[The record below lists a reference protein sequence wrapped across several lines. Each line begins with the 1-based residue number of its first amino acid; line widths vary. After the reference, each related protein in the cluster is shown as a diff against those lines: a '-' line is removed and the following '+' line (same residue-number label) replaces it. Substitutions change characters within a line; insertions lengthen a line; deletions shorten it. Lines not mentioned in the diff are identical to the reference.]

1 MSLRYLTAGESHGKG
16 LLGIIEGIPA
26 GVPLTVDDLHADLRR
41 RKLGYGR
48 GNRQKI
54 ESDACEIVT
63 GVRHGVTLGSP
74 IGLLIWNADYQKAW
88 SEIMQTEPFDG
99 EVKRRVD
106 VPRPGHADR
115 IGGIK
120 YGHDDMR
127 NVLERSSAR
136 ETTMRVALGSV
147 ARRLLYE
154 LGIAIGSRVVRV
166 GPVVDDTPLTVAVGA
181 LNAAVDDGPL
191 RALGAE
197 AQTAMV
203 AEVDRAKA
211 SGDTLG
217 GHFEVYASNVPVG
230 IGSYAQWDR
239 RLEAGIGRA
248 FLSLNAIK
256 GVEIGMGFGLGTVP
270 GSLAH
275 DEFYPSSEHNGSND
289 GAAVTGKTA
298 YHTNRSGG
306 IDGGMAT
313 GQTIVVRAGMKPIAT
328 LMRPLASVDVRTGE
342 AVKAH
347 VERSDTVAVPAA
359 AVIGEALLALVLA
372 EAVLEKFGGDSLGE
386 LRPRV
391 NEWRE
396 LVRNK

>member
-26 GVPLTVDDLHADLRR
+26 GVPLTAEDVHADLRR

-54 ESDACEIVT
+54 ESDACELVT
-63 GVRHGVTLGSP
+63 GVRHGYTLGSP
-74 IGLLIWNADYQKAW
+74 VGLLIWNADHQKAW
-88 SEIMQTEPFDG
+88 SDIMQSEPFDG

-147 ARRLLYE
+147 ARRLLAE
-154 LGIAIGSRVVRV
+154 LGVAIGSRVVRV
-166 GPVVDDTPLTVAVGA
+166 GAVVDDTPLNLEVGA
-181 LNAAVDDGPL
+181 LNAAVDEGPL
-191 RALGAE
+191 RALGAQ

-211 SGDTLG
+211 AGDTLG

-230 IGSYAQWDR
+230 VGSYAQWDR

-256 GVEIGMGFGLGTVP
+256 GVEIGMGFALGTIPRLASARRILSGRHARSDARRRGRHREDRVP
-270 GSLAH
+270 HQSLRRHRRRDVDRPDDRRARRDEADRDAH
-275 DEFYPSSEHNGSND
+275 DAPWPRSTCAPAKRSRRTSSAPTLS
-289 GAAVTGKTA
+289 
-298 YHTNRSGG
+298 RS
-306 IDGGMAT
+306 
-313 GQTIVVRAGMKPIAT
+313 R
-328 LMRPLASVDVRTGE
+328 
-342 AVKAH
+342 
-347 VERSDTVAVPAA
+347 
-359 AVIGEALLALVLA
+359 
-372 EAVLEKFGGDSLGE
+372 
-386 LRPRV
+386 RPR
-391 NEWRE
+391 
-396 LVRNK
+396 